1 MKKKREELQ
10 RKNQKLSQQTDI
22 VNKTSLKTDYT
33 RREEEKNSLSE
44 RIIGLEQYHSR
55 LTKVIERA
63 NQIQMAKMASGTN

>member
-1 MKKKREELQ
+1 MKKRREELQ

>member
-1 MKKKREELQ
+1 MNDEKIALSKMKKKREELQ

-44 RIIGLEQYHSR
+44 RIIGLE
-55 LTKVIERA
+55 
-63 NQIQMAKMASGTN
+63 

>member
-44 RIIGLEQYHSR
+44 RIIGLE
-55 LTKVIERA
+55 
-63 NQIQMAKMASGTN
+63 